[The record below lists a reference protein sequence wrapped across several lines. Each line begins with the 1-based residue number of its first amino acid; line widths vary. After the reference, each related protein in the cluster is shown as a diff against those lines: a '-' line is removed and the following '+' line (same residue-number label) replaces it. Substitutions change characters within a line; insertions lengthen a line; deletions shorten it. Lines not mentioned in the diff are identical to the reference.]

1 MAWHRIPVACVV
13 SKKSVSNEF
22 ATSGKPFSWWHRCL
36 AWFLLLTQLQLPQ
49 DSDFRLSIVA
59 CLICPVSWLCSAH
72 LFCPSPVCSFLQHL
86 NHPPPKWTSIY
97 LLWTHCFKA
106 VFSLWFLQGPLIL
119 SRAGTM
125 WYLCTSP
132 LPVAQM
138 ITHQIFS
145 EPNTNLRIQ
154 SPLSGPRSRLLAED

>member
-1 MAWHRIPVACVV
+1 MNLPLPESHSHDDTDVWHDFCFWL
-13 SKKSVSNEF
+13 SSSYHTTQ
-22 ATSGKPFSWWHRCL
+22 TSG
-36 AWFLLLTQLQLPQ
+36 
-49 DSDFRLSIVA
+49 IVA

-72 LFCPSPVCSFLQHL
+72 FFCPSSVYSFLQHL